1 MAKIGCGYGSEWH
14 LLQYLGRRRD
24 AFTRTIEDL
33 TGNSSIHWLDH
44 RETLDGVHSCT
55 NGQGTGRA

>member
-1 MAKIGCGYGSEWH
+1 MATIGYGYGSEWH

-33 TGNSSIHWLDH
+33 TRVSSIHWQDH
-44 RETLDGVHSCT
+44 TETAPPLMHQRSGNWS
-55 NGQGTGRA
+55 A